1 MLPSTLPIIF
11 GLVAFGVGM
20 FWMSLLVVQT
30 RHARKSV
37 LLHQLELYA
46 KAPREIAPTTK
57 LPSPVRAFISTAAEL
72 LVPATRRE
80 QLHEQLAKAGKHN
93 FVDITDMADRK
104 VLYGFI
110 GLGLSLLLGAS
121 GSQWAILGAPLLVA
135 AGFYLP
141 EVLIYN
147 EAIKR
152 TQDIEYALAD
162 SVDLLSM
169 CVESGLGL
177 EAAFGKVSDTQK
189 GPMSEEFAAVLAEL
203 RMGKSRNEAFDDM
216 ASRNSQPDLLRF
228 ISAMK
233 QVDKLGIPVA
243 AVLQEQSHEMRAARR
258 ERAREQAQKVPV
270 KILMPVMLCFLPG
283 IFLIILGPAVI
294 SIMTSSMFG

>member
-1 MLPSTLPIIF
+1 MVSTSLPVVF
-11 GLVAFGVGM
+11 GLVFFAVGM

-37 LLHQLELYA
+37 LLHQLELYSRSHQPA
-46 KAPREIAPTTK
+46 AAPTK
-57 LPSPVRAFISTAAEL
+57 LPSAVSAFLATAAEF
-72 LVPATRRE
+72 LVGQQRRE
-80 QLHEQLAKAGKHN
+80 QLHAQLAKAGKHN
-93 FVDITDMADRK
+93 LQDITDMANKK
-104 VLYGFI
+104 VLYGLA
-110 GLGLSLLLGAS
+110 GLLLGLLFGAS
-121 GSQWAILGAPLLVA
+121 GNIWALVVAPLLTA

-141 EVLIYN
+141 EVLVYN
-147 EAIKR
+147 DAIKR
-152 TQDIEYALAD
+152 TQEIEYALAD

-177 EAAFGKVSDTQK
+177 EAAFGKVSEVQS

-216 ASRNSQPDLLRF
+216 AARNTQPDLLRF
-228 ISAMK
+228 VIAMK
-233 QVDKLGIPVA
+233 QVDKLGIPVS
-243 AVLQEQSHEMRAARR
+243 AVLQEQSREMRAARR

-283 IFLIILGPAVI
+283 IFLIVLGPAVV
-294 SIMTSSMFG
+294 SILNSSLFN

>member
-1 MLPSTLPIIF
+1 MNTLPVVF
-11 GLVAFGVGM
+11 GLVFFGVGM

-37 LLHQLELYA
+37 LLHQLELYSTPAA
-46 KAPREIAPTTK
+46 KALPPTK
-57 LPSPVRAFISTAAEL
+57 LPSVVAAFVSTAAEF
-72 LVPATRRE
+72 LVPQSRRE

-93 FVDITDMADRK
+93 LADITQMSNRK
-104 VLYGFI
+104 VEYGLI
-110 GLGLSLLLGAS
+110 GLFLSVLLGVS
-121 GSQWAILGAPLLVA
+121 GNEWAFITSPLFVA

-141 EVLIYN
+141 EVLVYN

-152 TQDIEYALAD
+152 TQEIEYALAD

-177 EAAFGKVSDTQK
+177 EAAFGKVSDTQE

-216 ASRNSQPDLLRF
+216 AERNTQPDLLRF
-228 ISAMK
+228 IGAMK
-233 QVDKLGIPVA
+233 QVDKLGIPVS
-243 AVLQEQSHEMRAARR
+243 AVLQEQSREMRSSRR